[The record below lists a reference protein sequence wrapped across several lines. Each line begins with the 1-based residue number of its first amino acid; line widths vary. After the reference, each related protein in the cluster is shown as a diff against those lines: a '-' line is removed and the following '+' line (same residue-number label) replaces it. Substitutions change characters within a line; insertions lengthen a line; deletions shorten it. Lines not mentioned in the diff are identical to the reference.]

1 MTAVLIAG
9 IAAYFSIEGLATIFA
24 AAHTPVVIMASSL
37 ELGKLC
43 CVSFLHR
50 YWAKI
55 HILLKS
61 YMIAA
66 VLVLSFITSLG
77 IFGLLSSS
85 HVNQSAKSES
95 SNLRLTYISEKLE
108 TEKGRIDKL
117 ESILGQLDAAVQIY
131 IDKQY
136 VSKGLKERKEQKG
149 ERDSINIEIKEISDR
164 VRILSDEKLDL
175 QAEVNKS
182 QAEFGPLP
190 FIAKALYGEAEDAVD
205 KAVKILIVLLVIVF
219 DPLAIVLI
227 ICGQYVSD
235 ENMREKQEAT
245 EKRKKSR
252 IKKPVVEELEIS
264 QMPPPIKKKRVRKPK
279 VEIKSV
285 PLSENP
291 TYVKVVSEIT
301 EEMVEEQREAIN
313 THQDNP
319 AVNAIRA
326 ELNKR
331 NGVEFTGDSPLHEH
345 QIETSNNPKNN

>member
-1 MTAVLIAG
+1 MFGKILIMTAVLIAG

-24 AAHTPVVIMASSL
+24 AAHTPVIVMASAL

-43 CVSFLHR
+43 SVSFLHR
-50 YWAKI
+50 YWTKI
-55 HILLKS
+55 HLLLKS
-61 YMIAA
+61 YLIVA
-66 VLVLSFITSLG
+66 VVVLSFITSLG

-108 TEKGRIDKL
+108 TEKGRIGKL

-136 VSKGLKERKEQKG
+136 VSKGLKERKAQKG
-149 ERDSINIEIKEISDR
+149 ERDSINVEIKEISDR
-164 VRILSDEKLDL
+164 VQTLTDEKLEL

-227 ICGQYVSD
+227 ICGQYVLD
-235 ENMREKQEAT
+235 EQKQIKLQAS
-245 EKRKKSR
+245 EKRKQSR
-252 IKKPVVEELEIS
+252 TKTPTEPKPE
-264 QMPPPIKKKRVRKPK
+264 PPPVKKKRVRKPKK

-291 TYVKVVSEIT
+291 TYVKVVGEIT
-301 EEMVEEQREAIN
+301 EEMVEEQKES
-313 THQDNP
+313 
-319 AVNAIRA
+319 
-326 ELNKR
+326 
-331 NGVEFTGDSPLHEH
+331 VEFSGSEPLHEH
-345 QIETSNNPKNN
+345 QIEISGWPGKS